1 MKRNKIILVGTSSIV
16 EFHVNALRKS
26 GLNPTTVASSNKK
39 SSSQEKFSAEN
50 NIKKSYSDWKNM
62 IDEEEYGLSR
72 DYLHDIFWK
81 KRIWVRNDFSSRL
94 PFKALSRHVAARHTY
109 TPLPEETPAV
119 STEMM
124 PGSEFTNRINSLL
137 FPL

>member
-26 GLNPTTVASSNKK
+26 GLNPTTVASSNKN

-62 IDEEEYGLSR
+62 IDEEEYDGIL
-72 DYLHDIFWK
+72 I
-81 KRIWVRNDFSSRL
+81 
-94 PFKALSRHVAARHTY
+94 AARV
-109 TPLPEETPAV
+109 E
-119 STEMM
+119 STIEIL
-124 PGSEFTNRINSLL
+124 EYAIKQNIYAHLVNE
-137 FPL
+137 